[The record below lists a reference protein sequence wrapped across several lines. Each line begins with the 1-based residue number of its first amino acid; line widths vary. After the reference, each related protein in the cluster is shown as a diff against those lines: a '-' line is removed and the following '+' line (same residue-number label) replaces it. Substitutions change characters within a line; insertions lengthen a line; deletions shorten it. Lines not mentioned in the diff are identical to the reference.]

1 MTQPPGP
8 STPPG
13 PSGHLIVASEVR
25 RNRQRGPK
33 HWWVVFRSWPR
44 SARLASYVAT
54 ALVLLLLAVL
64 LAGVVVVRRPLPEHS
79 GELEVPGLTGTV
91 EVLRDENG
99 IPQLY
104 ADSLDDLLMAQ
115 GFVHAQERFFEMDIR
130 RHVTAGRLSELFGEE
145 TLETDRVIRTMG
157 WRRVAEREW
166 AVIEPRT
173 RQALEAYADG
183 VNAYLESRGPSRL
196 AVEYSLLRVGGL
208 DYVPEPWTPIDSL
221 AWLKAMAWD
230 LRGNMDDEIGR
241 VLAAVDHTRGRG
253 RAALP
258 GVPLRRP
265 PPDRRLGRRRR
276 RRLRPG
282 RDRRHPQP
290 GATAAV
296 VRSRHRGVRAGAGGP
311 RRRPGAGRPR

>member
-1 MTQPPGP
+1 M
-8 STPPG
+8 
-13 PSGHLIVASEVR
+13 
-25 RNRQRGPK
+25 
-33 HWWVVFRSWPR
+33 
-44 SARLASYVAT
+44 
-54 ALVLLLLAVL
+54 
-64 LAGVVVVRRPLPEHS
+64 
-79 GELEVPGLTGTV
+79 
-91 EVLRDENG
+91 LRDDNG

-183 VNAYLESRGPSRL
+183 VNAYLDSRGPSRL
-196 AVEYSLLRVGGL
+196 AVEYSLLQLGGL
-208 DYVPEPWTPIDSL
+208 DYTPEPWTPVDSL

-241 VLAAVDHTRGRG
+241 ALAAVDHTPDEV
-253 RAALP
+253 AQLYPAYP
-258 GVPLRRP
+258 YDDHP
-265 PPDRRLGRRRR
+265 PIVGLRRRR
-276 RRLRPG
+276 RRCLRPG
-282 RDRRHPQP
+282 RDGRHPQP
-290 GATAAV
+290 GTAAAV
-296 VRSRHRGVRAGAGGP
+296 VRPRDRGPRAGAGGA
-311 RRRPGAGRPR
+311 RRRPDVGRAAVTGSAATRGWSAAITPRPASPCWPTTRTWASRCPASGCRWACTAGRSPASARWTSRASRSRGFPA